1 VLKKLAK
8 ICEQSYSGVFDLKV
22 LHSLSVKGIQV
33 YILDANDY
41 AILVFRGSDE
51 PKDWVKNFQVNF
63 VNTVYGWMH
72 KGFKHSWDLV
82 SRDVRE
88 NLPNKPLY
96 ITGHSYGG
104 ALAFIAGLFIP
115 HVEVITFGCP
125 KVLHKDYPLYVKINH
140 TRVRNNNDI
149 VTLVP
154 PKPYVHV
161 GKLVYIDYNGKISN
175 KIKFFDRL
183 KSHLKSWSK
192 GQKFNPFYDHE
203 IKEYINKLCKIN

>member
-1 VLKKLAK
+1 MLNKLAL
-8 ICEQSYSGVFDLKV
+8 ICEDSYSGVFQYEV
-22 LHSLSVKGIQV
+22 LHSIDTKGVQA
-33 YILDANDY
+33 YILDCVDY
-41 AILVFRGSDE
+41 DVLVFRGTDE
-51 PKDWVKNFQVNF
+51 RKDWIQDFKIDSVS
-63 VNTVYGWMH
+63 TVYGKMH
-72 KGFKHSWDLV
+72 KGFKQSWDLV
-82 SRDVRE
+82 SKEIRD
-88 NLPNKPLY
+88 NLRDKPLY

-104 ALAFIAGLFIP
+104 ALAFIAGLYIE
-115 HVEVITFGCP
+115 HIEVITFGCP
-125 KVLHKDYPLYVKINH
+125 KVLQKDYPVYVKVNH

-183 KSHLKSWSK
+183 KSHLKAWSK

-203 IKEYINKLCKIN
+203 MKEYIKWVK